1 MRRDPG
7 VDDEGFGVAD
17 VGEVAAE
24 LEVVDDGAD
33 FVDVAGLGD
42 GLVAWRYDVRVRCRD
57 RVRGY
62 IPHQR

>member
-1 MRRDPG
+1 MRGDPG

-33 FVDVAGLGD
+33 FVDVAGLVD
-42 GLVAWRYDVRVRCRD
+42 GLVAWNYHIRVRCRD
-57 RVRGY
+57 RVRDY
-62 IPHQR
+62 IRRQR